1 MDRVASLSDR
11 EWMTADNKLLKFGVP
26 KGSLEAQTLELM
38 RKSGWRISVG
48 DRSYIPRVD
57 DPSLSCRLLRP
68 QEMPRY
74 IADGTLD
81 AGITGSDW
89 IVENGADLLEVESF
103 IYSKTSL
110 QPTRWVLCVPERSPV
125 RRLEDL
131 EGKRVAT
138 EMVAFTRR
146 VFAERQ
152 IKVDV
157 EFSWG
162 VTEAK
167 AADGLVDAVVEV
179 TETGSSLRANGL
191 RIVEELLA
199 STPVLVANHQSW
211 ADEWKQAKIRQIAVL
226 VKGAL
231 DAENRVGIKMNVP
244 SDKLDKVIAL
254 LPSITAP
261 TVAPLYASP
270 NLRGKEWFAIDT
282 VIDELT
288 VRELFPKLLEAGAV
302 GIIEYPLNKI
312 I

>member
-1 MDRVASLSDR
+1 
-11 EWMTADNKLLKFGVP
+11 MTAENKLLKFGIP

-57 DPSLSCRLLRP
+57 DSSLSCRLLRP

-74 IADGTLD
+74 IAEGNLD

-89 IVENGADLLEVESF
+89 IVENGADLVEVESF

-110 QPTRWVLCVPERSPV
+110 QPTRWVLCVPERSTV

-152 IKVDV
+152 VKVEV

-191 RIVEELLA
+191 RIIEELLT
-199 STPVLVANHQSW
+199 STPVLVANRHSW

-244 SDKLDKVIAL
+244 REKLDDVIAL
-254 LPSITAP
+254 LPAITAP

-270 NLRGKEWFAIDT
+270 NLHGREWFAIDT

>member
-1 MDRVASLSDR
+1 
-11 EWMTADNKLLKFGVP
+11 MTTNSKVLKFGIP
-26 KGSLEAQTLELM
+26 KGSLEAQTLELL
-38 RKSGWRISVG
+38 RKSGWRIAVG

-89 IVENGADLLEVESF
+89 IVENGVDLVQIESF
-103 IYSKTSL
+103 IYSKVSL
-110 QPTRWVLCVPERSPV
+110 QPTRWVLCVPENSPV
-125 RRLEDL
+125 KRLEDL
-131 EGKRVAT
+131 AGKRVAT

-146 VFAERQ
+146 IFAER
-152 IKVDV
+152 KVKVEV

-191 RIVEELLA
+191 RIVEELLT
-199 STPVLVANHQSW
+199 SSPVLVANREAW
-211 ADEWKQAKIRQIAVL
+211 NDPWKREKARQIGVL
-226 VKGAL
+226 MKGAL
-231 DAENRVGIKMNVP
+231 DAESRVGIKMNVAREN
-244 SDKLDKVIAL
+244 LEAVINL

-261 TVAPLYASP
+261 TISQLYPSP
-270 NLRGKEWFAIDT
+270 ALKGKEWLAVET
-282 VIDELT
+282 VISEHT

-302 GIIEYPLNKI
+302 GIVEFALNKI

>member
-1 MDRVASLSDR
+1 
-11 EWMTADNKLLKFGVP
+11 MTRHSKILKFGLP

-48 DRSYIPRVD
+48 ERSYIPRVD

-89 IVENGADLLEVESF
+89 IVENGVDLVEVESF

-110 QPTRWVLCVPERSPV
+110 QPTRWVLCVPEHSPIQ
-125 RRLEDL
+125 RLEDL
-131 EGKRVAT
+131 QGKRVAT

-146 VFAERQ
+146 IFAERRIQ
-152 IKVDV
+152 VDV

-191 RIVEELLA
+191 RIIEELLT
-199 STPVLVANHQSW
+199 STPVLVANHQAW

-244 SDKLDKVIAL
+244 RDRLDAVIAL

-261 TVAPLYASP
+261 TVAPLYAAP
-270 NLRGKEWFAIDT
+270 ALGGKQWFAIDT
-282 VIDELT
+282 VIDEQT

>member
-1 MDRVASLSDR
+1 
-11 EWMTADNKLLKFGVP
+11 MTAEHKLLKFGIP

-48 DRSYIPRVD
+48 DRSYIPLVD
-57 DPSLSCRLLRP
+57 DASLTCRLLRP

-89 IVENGADLLEVESF
+89 IVENGVDLVEVESF

-131 EGKRVAT
+131 DGKRVAT

-146 VFAERQ
+146 IFAER
-152 IKVDV
+152 KVKVEV

-162 VTEAK
+162 ATEAK
-167 AADGLVDAVVEV
+167 AAEELVDAVVEV

-191 RIVEELLA
+191 RIVEELLT
-199 STPVLVANHQSW
+199 STPVLVANSQAW
-211 ADEWKQAKIRQIAVL
+211 AVEWKQAKIRQIGML
-226 VKGAL
+226 LRGAL
-231 DAENRVGIKMNVP
+231 DAENRVGIKMNVAREN
-244 SDKLDKVIAL
+244 LEKVIAL

-261 TVAPLYASP
+261 TVSPLYPSP
-270 NLRGKEWFAIDT
+270 NLKGKEWTAVET
-282 VIDELT
+282 VIAEAT

-302 GIIEYPLNKI
+302 GIVEFPLNKI
-312 I
+312 IG

>member
-1 MDRVASLSDR
+1 MASND
-11 EWMTADNKLLKFGVP
+11 TVLKFGIP

-38 RKSGWRISVG
+38 RKSGWRIAVG

-57 DPSLSCRLLRP
+57 DPALSCRLLRP

-74 IADGTLD
+74 IADGSLD

-89 IVENGADLLEVESF
+89 IVENDVDLIEVESF
-103 IYSKTSL
+103 IYSKVSL
-110 QPTRWVLCVPERSPV
+110 QPTRWVLCVPNQSPV
-125 RRLEDL
+125 QRLEDL

-146 VFAERQ
+146 VFAERKV
-152 IKVDV
+152 KVDI

-191 RIVEELLA
+191 RIVEELLT
-199 STPVLVANHQSW
+199 SSPVLVANRTAW
-211 ADEWKQAKIRQIAVL
+211 EDGWKREKIRQIGVL
-226 VKGAL
+226 MKGAL
-231 DAENRVGIKMNVP
+231 DAESRVGIKMNVAREH
-244 SDKLDKVIAL
+244 LEAVIGL

-261 TVAPLYASP
+261 TVSNLYPSP
-270 NLRGKEWFAIDT
+270 NLKGKEWLAIET
-282 VIDELT
+282 VISEHT
-288 VRELFPKLLEAGAV
+288 IRELFPKLIEAGAV
-302 GIIEYPLNKI
+302 GIIEFPLNKI

>member
-1 MDRVASLSDR
+1 MAEENV
-11 EWMTADNKLLKFGVP
+11 LKFGIP

-48 DRSYIPRVD
+48 DRSYIPRAD
-57 DPSLSCRLLRP
+57 DPALSCRLLRP

-89 IVENGADLLEVESF
+89 IVENGVDLVQVESF
-103 IYSKTSL
+103 IYSKVSL
-110 QPTRWVLCVPERSPV
+110 QPTRWVLCVPEKSPIQ
-125 RRLEDL
+125 RLEDL
-131 EGKRVAT
+131 AGKRVAT
-138 EMVAFTRR
+138 EMVEFTRR
-146 VFAERQ
+146 TFAQRKV
-152 IKVDV
+152 KVDV

-191 RIVEELLA
+191 RIVEELLT
-199 STPVLVANHQSW
+199 STPVLVANQSAW
-211 ADEWKQAKIRQIAVL
+211 RDEWKQAKIRQIAVL

-231 DAENRVGIKMNVP
+231 DAESRVGIKMNVVRENLE
-244 SDKLDKVIAL
+244 SVIAL

-261 TVAPLYASP
+261 TVSPLYPSP
-270 NLRGKEWFAIDT
+270 NLKGKDWFAVET
-282 VIDELT
+282 VIAEHT

-302 GIIEYPLNKI
+302 GIVEFPLNKI
-312 I
+312 IG

>member
-1 MDRVASLSDR
+1 MSQEQIL
-11 EWMTADNKLLKFGVP
+11 KLGLP

-48 DRSYIPRVD
+48 ERSYIPRAD
-57 DPSLSCRLLRP
+57 DPTLACRLLRP

-89 IVENGADLLEVESF
+89 IVENDVDLVQVESF
-103 IYSKTSL
+103 VYSKVSL
-110 QPTRWVLCVPERSPV
+110 QPTRWVLCVPNQSLV
-125 RRLEDL
+125 QKLEDL

-146 VFAERQ
+146 VFAER
-152 IKVDV
+152 KVEVDV

-191 RIVEELLA
+191 RIVEELLT
-199 STPVLVANHQSW
+199 SSPVLVASPAAW
-211 ADEWKQAKIRQIAVL
+211 ADEWKQAKIRQIGVL
-226 VKGAL
+226 IRGAL
-231 DAENRVGIKMNVP
+231 DAERRVGIKMNVA
-244 SDKLDKVIAL
+244 KENLEKVIAL
-254 LPSITAP
+254 LPS
-261 TVAPLYASP
+261 
-270 NLRGKEWFAIDT
+270 
-282 VIDELT
+282 
-288 VRELFPKLLEAGAV
+288 
-302 GIIEYPLNKI
+302 
-312 I
+312 

>member
-1 MDRVASLSDR
+1 
-11 EWMTADNKLLKFGVP
+11 MTTDNKLLKFGIP

-57 DPSLSCRLLRP
+57 DRSLSCRLLRP

-74 IADGTLD
+74 LADGTLD

-89 IVENGADLLEVESF
+89 IVENGVDLVEVESF
-103 IYSKTSL
+103 IYSKNSL

-138 EMVAFTRR
+138 EMVVFTRR
-146 VFAERQ
+146 VFAERRVN
-152 IKVDV
+152 VDV

-191 RIVEELLA
+191 RIVEELLT
-199 STPVLVANHQSW
+199 STPVLAANHQAW
-211 ADEWKQAKIRQIAVL
+211 GDQWKQAKIRQIAVL

-244 SDKLDKVIAL
+244 RDKLDRVIAL

-270 NLRGKEWFAIDT
+270 NLGGKEWFAIDT

-288 VRELFPKLLEAGAV
+288 VRELFPKLLESGAV

>member
-1 MDRVASLSDR
+1 
-11 EWMTADNKLLKFGVP
+11 MTAENKLLKFGIP

-89 IVENGADLLEVESF
+89 IVENGVELIEVESF

-131 EGKRVAT
+131 DGKRIAT

-146 VFAERQ
+146 VFAER
-152 IKVDV
+152 KVKVEV

-191 RIVEELLA
+191 RIVEELLT
-199 STPVLVANHQSW
+199 STPVLVANRHSW

-244 SDKLDKVIAL
+244 HDRLGNVIAL

-270 NLRGKEWFAIDT
+270 NLGGKEWFAIDT

>member
-1 MDRVASLSDR
+1 MAI
-11 EWMTADNKLLKFGVP
+11 DNVLKFGLP
-26 KGSLEAQTLELM
+26 KGSLETQTLELM

-57 DPSLSCRLLRP
+57 DTTLSCRLLRP

-89 IVENGADLLEVESF
+89 IVENDVDLMEVESF
-103 IYSKTSL
+103 IYSKVSL
-110 QPTRWVLCVPERSPV
+110 QPTRWVLCVPEKSPV

-131 EGKRVAT
+131 QGKRVAT
-138 EMVAFTRR
+138 EMVGFTRR
-146 VFAERQ
+146 IFAER
-152 IKVDV
+152 KVKIDV

-191 RIVEELLA
+191 RIVEDLLT
-199 STPVLVANHQSW
+199 STPVLVANRVAW
-211 ADEWKQAKIRQIAVL
+211 ADAWKQAKIRQIGVL
-226 VKGAL
+226 IKGAL
-231 DAENRVGIKMNVP
+231 DAESRVGIKMNVP
-244 SDKLDKVIAL
+244 RENLESVISL

-261 TVAPLYASP
+261 TVSPLYAST
-270 NLRGKEWFAIDT
+270 NLKGREWFAVET
-282 VIDELT
+282 VIAEHT

-302 GIIEYPLNKI
+302 GIIEFPLNKI

>member
-1 MDRVASLSDR
+1 MASNN
-11 EWMTADNKLLKFGVP
+11 NKVLKFGIP
-26 KGSLEAQTLELM
+26 KGSLEVQTLELM
-38 RKSGWRISVG
+38 RRSGWRISVG
-48 DRSYIPRVD
+48 ERSYIPRVD
-57 DPSLSCRLLRP
+57 DPALSCRLLRP

-89 IVENGADLLEVESF
+89 IVENGVDLVEVESF
-103 IYSKTSL
+103 IYSKVTL
-110 QPTRWVLCVPERSPV
+110 QPTRWVLCVPENSPV

-131 EGKRVAT
+131 SGKRVAT
-138 EMVAFTRR
+138 EMVEFTRR
-146 VFAERQ
+146 IFMQRKV
-152 IKVDV
+152 KVDV

-191 RIVEELLA
+191 RIVEELLT
-199 STPVLVANHQSW
+199 SSPVLVANHEAW
-211 ADEWKQAKIRQIAVL
+211 ADEWKQAKVRQIGVL
-226 VKGAL
+226 FKGAL
-231 DAENRVGIKMNVP
+231 DAEGRVGIKMNVAREH
-244 SDKLDKVIAL
+244 LEAVIAL

-261 TVAPLYASP
+261 TVSQLYPSP
-270 NLRGKEWFAIDT
+270 NLKGKEWVAVET
-282 VIDELT
+282 VISEHT

>member
-1 MDRVASLSDR
+1 MTSDNQVLR
-11 EWMTADNKLLKFGVP
+11 FGIP

-38 RKSGWRISVG
+38 RKSGWRIAVG
-48 DRSYIPRVD
+48 DRSYIPRAD

-89 IVENGADLLEVESF
+89 IVENAVDLIEIESF
-103 IYSKTSL
+103 IYSKVSL
-110 QPTRWVLCVPERSPV
+110 QPTRWVLCVPDRSSV
-125 RRLEDL
+125 QRLEDL

-146 VFAERQ
+146 VFKER
-152 IKVDV
+152 KVNVDV

-191 RIVEELLA
+191 RIVEQLLT
-199 STPVLVANHQSW
+199 STPVLVANPEAW
-211 ADEWKQAKIRQIAVL
+211 RDPWKQAKIRQIGVL
-226 VKGAL
+226 IKGAL
-231 DAENRVGIKMNVP
+231 DAESRVGIKMNCA
-244 SDKLDKVIAL
+244 KEHLEAVIAL

-261 TVAPLYASP
+261 TISHLYPSA
-270 NLRGKEWFAIDT
+270 NLKGKEWLAVET
-282 VIDELT
+282 VISEHT
-288 VRELFPKLLEAGAV
+288 VRELFPKLIEAGAV
-302 GIIEYPLNKI
+302 GIIEFPLNKI
-312 I
+312 IN

>member
-1 MDRVASLSDR
+1 
-11 EWMTADNKLLKFGVP
+11 MTADNQVLRFGIP

-38 RKSGWRISVG
+38 RKSGWRIAVG

-89 IVENGADLLEVESF
+89 IVENDVELIEIESF
-103 IYSKTSL
+103 IYSKVSL
-110 QPTRWVLCVPERSPV
+110 QPTRWVLCVPDRSPV
-125 RRLEDL
+125 ERLEDL

-146 VFAERQ
+146 VFEER
-152 IKVDV
+152 KVNVDV

-191 RIVEELLA
+191 RIVEELLT
-199 STPVLVANHQSW
+199 STPVLVANPEAW
-211 ADEWKQAKIRQIAVL
+211 RDPWKQAKIRQIGVL
-226 VKGAL
+226 IKGAL
-231 DAENRVGIKMNVP
+231 DAESRVGIKMNCA
-244 SDKLDKVIAL
+244 KEHLDAVIAL

-261 TVAPLYASP
+261 TVSHLYPSA
-270 NLRGKEWFAIDT
+270 NLKGKDWLAVET
-282 VIDELT
+282 VISAHT
-288 VRELFPKLLEAGAV
+288 VRELFPKLIEAGAV
-302 GIIEYPLNKI
+302 GIIEFPLNKI
-312 I
+312 IN

>member
-1 MDRVASLSDR
+1 
-11 EWMTADNKLLKFGVP
+11 MTTENKLLKFGIP

-57 DPSLSCRLLRP
+57 DSSLSCRLLRP

-138 EMVAFTRR
+138 EMVVFTRR
-146 VFAERQ
+146 VFAERAVN
-152 IKVDV
+152 VDV

-191 RIVEELLA
+191 RIVEELLT
-199 STPVLVANHQSW
+199 STPVLAANHQAW
-211 ADEWKQAKIRQIAVL
+211 ADQWKQAKIRQIAVL

-244 SDKLDKVIAL
+244 REKLDRVIAL

-270 NLRGKEWFAIDT
+270 NLGGKEWFAIDT

-288 VRELFPKLLEAGAV
+288 VRELFPKLLESGAV